1 MTRALGR
8 TALLVFAATCT
19 AASDLRAQALAE
31 PILRGQALLGDTV
44 LRSGTVIL
52 HRVSGDFQGEADSAS
67 VSSDGSFRFRLPA
80 VPDPGRSE
88 VYFASVRHAGILYF
102 GKALTL
108 PIQLDSTYEIQAY
121 DTLMVPAQGRDLT
134 VQARNIF
141 LEAGEGGRWDVTDLF
156 QVRNDEAR
164 TLVAQEGGVIWHHP
178 LPEGAEGAEISQT
191 DFTSGGAE
199 VLAGEISVSAPI
211 PPGERMFVVRYT
223 VPDPFLS
230 IPLPTKTEA
239 LEILI
244 QEPAPPVEAPGLQ
257 QASQVELEPGS
268 TFRRLAGADLAGQVV
283 RLREGRRRFEPP
295 VQWMAVILALIL
307 AAVGVWAV
315 PASGGLRHTTSR
327 QGWDRSAL
335 VLEVAR
341 LDEAFQSRADAT
353 PEERG
358 AYEARRRDLLRR
370 LAARG

>member
-8 TALLVFAATCT
+8 TALLVFAAACT
-19 AASDLRAQALAE
+19 AALGVRAQTLAE
-31 PILRGQALLGDTV
+31 PILRGQALLGDTL

-52 HRVSGDFQGEADSAS
+52 HRVSGDFQGEVDSAS
-67 VSSDGSFRFRLPA
+67 VRSDGSFTLQLPS

-108 PIQLDSTYEIQAY
+108 PIQLDSTYEIQTY
-121 DTLMVPAQGRDLT
+121 DTLAAPLEGRDLT
-134 VQARNIF
+134 VQARSIF
-141 LEAGEGGRWDVTDLF
+141 LEAGEGGRWSVTDLF

-178 LPEGAEGAEISQT
+178 LPEGAEDVEVSQT
-191 DFTSGGAE
+191 DFGSGGAE
-199 VLAGEISVSAPI
+199 VRAGEISVSAPI

-223 VPDPFLS
+223 VSDPFLS
-230 IPLPTKTEA
+230 ISLPTKTEA

-244 QEPAPPVEAPGLQ
+244 QEPAPPLEAPGLEL
-257 QASQVELEPGS
+257 ASQVELEPGS
-268 TFRRLAGADLAGQVV
+268 TFRRLTGADFAGQVV
-283 RLREGRRRFEPP
+283 RLQEGRRRFEPP
-295 VQWMAVILALIL
+295 VRWMAVILALVL

-315 PASGGLRHTTSR
+315 PASGARRQTTPR
-327 QGWDRSAL
+327 QRWDRGEL
-335 VLEVAR
+335 ILEVAR
-341 LDEAFQSRADAT
+341 LDEAFHSRADPT